1 MAGTG
6 QNLAKKDVE
15 ASDQAA
21 ESLTTLLLKLQLELA
36 EVAQLIEA
44 AEVVLCRVHGDG
56 KHVNPEDLPVIQ
68 GMDLAIQKTKGL
80 SDFLA
85 KLAGDTP
92 QDLLIDTTT
101 ALNVLKLSE
110 MQQRLRPYPVKDG
123 GSRHDAGDTE
133 MF

>member
-6 QNLAKKDVE
+6 ENLAKKDVE
-15 ASDQAA
+15 ASGQAA

-56 KHVNPEDLPVIQ
+56 KHVNPEDIPVIQ

-85 KLAGDTP
+85 ELAGDAR
-92 QDLLIDTTT
+92 QDVLIDTTT
-101 ALNVLKLSE
+101 ALNVLTLSE
-110 MQQRLRPYPVKDG
+110 LHQRLRPYPVRNAEAQK
-123 GSRHDAGDTE
+123 DAGDTE
-133 MF
+133 LF